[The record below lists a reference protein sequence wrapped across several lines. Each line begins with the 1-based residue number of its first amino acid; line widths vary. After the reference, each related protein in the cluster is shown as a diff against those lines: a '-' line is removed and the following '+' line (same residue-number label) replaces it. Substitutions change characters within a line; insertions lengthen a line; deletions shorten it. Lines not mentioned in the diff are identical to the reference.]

1 MFLIVGLGN
10 PGKQY
15 EGTRHNVGFMA
26 LDVLAEELNTGIT
39 KVKFKGLLGET
50 FFQGDKI
57 FLLKPHTYMNLSGQ
71 SVLDA
76 VNFYKIPPEKLLVIY
91 DDMDLPVGS
100 LRIRPGGGTGG
111 HKGMESIIYLLG
123 TDQFPRIRVG
133 IGKPDE
139 YRDTTDHVLGKVY
152 GEDAQKI
159 QAAILSA
166 AKAALAIVTQGVDE
180 AMNRY
185 NSSNTPN

>member
-139 YRDTTDHVLGKVY
+139 HRDTTDHVLGKVY

-159 QAAILSA
+159 QVAILSA
-166 AKAALAIVTQGVDE
+166 ANAALAIVTQGVDE